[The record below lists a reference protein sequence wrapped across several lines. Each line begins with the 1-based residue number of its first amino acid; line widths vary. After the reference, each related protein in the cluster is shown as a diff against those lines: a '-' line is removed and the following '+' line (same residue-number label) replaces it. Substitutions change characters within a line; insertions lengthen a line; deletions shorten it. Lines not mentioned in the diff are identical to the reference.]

1 VNAAAVVATVL
12 SSLGALCELAGLVL
26 VVREI
31 RSDRERGRRLLESL
45 EQPARP
51 NRTYPA
57 PMRPALGAPLTGA
70 DMERTGDTFRRLEA
84 GVANALLKLKRT
96 TDAELDQ
103 AIEQVQRDVAE
114 RDAELRDGL
123 RYVLA
128 GSTRDRWTGVVLLGV
143 GVILSGVGSVVGNL
157 T

>member
-1 VNAAAVVATVL
+1 VSVAAVATAL

-31 RSDRERGRRLLESL
+31 RSDPERGRRLLESL
-45 EQPARP
+45 EQPDRP

-57 PMRPALGAPLTGA
+57 PVQPALGPRTTYA
-70 DMERTGDTFRRLEA
+70 DTARTGETFRRLEA
-84 GVANALLKLKRT
+84 DVANALAKLKRT

-103 AIEQVQRDVAE
+103 AIERVQRDVAE

-128 GSTRDRWTGVVLLGV
+128 GSTRDRWIGVVLLGA
-143 GVILSGVGSVVGNL
+143 GVIVSGVGSGVGNL